1 MMRSTFAGFSTAT
14 LALCASQR
22 ALEVTGQNISN
33 VNTPGYTRQRLDIQS
48 LYLRGG
54 EFYNSNPNS
63 RIGFGVEITGV
74 SQLRDPFL
82 DNQYRSQMAKLG
94 TTDAQVSGYE
104 KLAQF
109 LDETNST
116 GIKNA
121 LANLNTQLQNLSVN
135 PNSKEFDSMVK
146 SSCQQLLNLFHQNA
160 EDLKGARD
168 DLSSEF
174 TDTTVKDAN
183 EILKNLAELNET
195 IRNSQILGNPALEL
209 KDQRNE
215 LIDELASYLPITV
228 KYRDEKLVSVVNAK
242 DPTDEMVS
250 KTIEELDIYFVDKT
264 GTKHL
269 LVSDNKYGSF
279 SADGLS
285 SANEKM
291 SQIAALNEQI
301 RNLEAQKPQDAAAIQ
316 EAKDQRQKTF
326 EEVKDFLDVQLAS
339 GATGE
344 VAMDADGNVVYK
356 ALDKPGGTAQA
367 YELVT
372 GGKFSALDA
381 KNLIGDPMRLSVT
394 TTDRAGNLTGPTE
407 ITNTI
412 TEGVMKG
419 TLDILNKSGGF
430 DNPPTDING
439 IGYYEQTL
447 DSLVAKFA
455 EVFNELN
462 EDPETDPALKKDTPL
477 FEKIDPNRPFSVSN
491 IKIADGWANNEYGVR
506 TSKDKVPGE
515 GDDVVGST
523 ADENVLKM
531 IEALNSSQ
539 KFVKEGSGT
548 PFYNGT
554 FYNCFAN
561 MENVLNIDLKAAKN
575 TLDNKITVI
584 NQTADLKDAISG
596 VSLDEEGINLLHY
609 QQSYSAAA
617 RLMTTLDEALDK
629 LINGTGVV
637 GR

>member
-74 SQLRDPFL
+74 SQLRDPLL
-82 DNQYRSQMAKLG
+82 DNQYRTQMAKLG
-94 TTDAQVSGYE
+94 TTDAQVSGFE

-116 GIKNA
+116 GIKDA
-121 LANLNTQLQNLSVN
+121 LANLNSQLQNLSVN

-146 SSCQQLLNLFHQNA
+146 SACQQLLNLFHQNA
-160 EDLKGARD
+160 EDLKGVRD

-250 KTIEELDIYFVDKT
+250 RTIEELDIYFIDNT

-279 SADGLS
+279 SASGLS
-285 SANEKM
+285 GANEKM
-291 SQIAALNEQI
+291 SQIAALNEKI
-301 RNLEAQKPQDAAAIQ
+301 SNLKAQTPPDTAAIA
-316 EAKDQRQKTF
+316 EAETQRQEIF
-326 EEVKDFLDVQLAS
+326 DEVKEFLNVNDPS
-339 GATGE
+339 GAKGKVELGADGE
-344 VAMDADGNVVYK
+344 VTYTATDAN
-356 ALDKPGGTAQA
+356 
-367 YELVT
+367 
-372 GGKFSALDA
+372 GKDTVHNIVQGSNFSPLEA
-381 KNLIGDPMRLSVT
+381 KNLVGDAMRLSVT
-394 TTDRAGNLTGPTE
+394 TTDRAGNLTGPKE
-407 ITNTI
+407 ITDNI

-419 TLDILNKSGGF
+419 TLDVLNKSGGF
-430 DNPPTDING
+430 DTPPTDVNG

-462 EDPETDPALKKDTPL
+462 ADPDGKEDTPL
-477 FEKIDPNRPFSVSN
+477 FEKIDPNKPFSVSN
-491 IKIADGWANNEYGVR
+491 IKIADGWANNKYGVR

-523 ADENVLKM
+523 ADDNVLKM
-531 IEALNSSQ
+531 IEALSASQ
-539 KFVKEGSGT
+539 KFERGDGST
-548 PFYNGT
+548 FYNGT
-554 FYNCFAN
+554 FYNCFTN